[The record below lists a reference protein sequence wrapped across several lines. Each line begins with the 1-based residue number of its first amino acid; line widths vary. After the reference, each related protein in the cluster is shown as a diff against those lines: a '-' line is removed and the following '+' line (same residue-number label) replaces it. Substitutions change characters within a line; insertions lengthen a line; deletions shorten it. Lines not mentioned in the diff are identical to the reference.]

1 MTEEEVKALEEA
13 LEEARGQAERY
24 RETAGEQGERIA
36 ELEGR
41 LTGLEATA
49 QEREQAQAARE
60 EEFHRREEEAAGLRE
75 QLVAGVARYR
85 CLLLA
90 AVPEVPEELVK
101 GETMEEV
108 DASLAAAREMVEG
121 IKRRLEAKLATE
133 RIPVGAPVRAAPDVS
148 ALSPREKIALALTR
162 Q

>member
-13 LEEARGQAERY
+13 LEEARGQAERH
-24 RETAGEQGERIA
+24 RETAGEQGGRIV

-41 LTGLEATA
+41 LAGLEAAA
-49 QEREQAQAARE
+49 QEREQAQAA
-60 EEFHRREEEAAGLRE
+60 REEEAAGLRE
-75 QLVAGVARYR
+75 QLVAGVVKYR
-85 CLLLA
+85 GLLLA
-90 AVPEVPEELVK
+90 TAPEVPEELVK

-108 DASLAAAREMVEG
+108 ETSLAAAREMVEG
-121 IKRRLEAKLATE
+121 IKRRLEAKLVTE

>member
-24 RETAGEQGERIA
+24 RETAGEQGGRIV

-41 LTGLEATA
+41 LAGLEATA
-49 QEREQAQAARE
+49 QEREQAQAA
-60 EEFHRREEEAAGLRE
+60 REEEAAGLRE

-108 DASLAAAREMVEG
+108 ETSLAAAREMVEG